1 MPFFKWLK
9 RWGKP
14 GPEKSRL
21 KILVLCAPLDDRF
34 VLEELGKERSWELRF
49 ASSPQEGFRLVSE
62 HHFELILCESDQP
75 GYPWREVMDRLSASS
90 PRSCILLV
98 SSATG
103 EYLWADIL
111 QHGGYGVLP
120 RPLRKQS
127 ALCTLDTAA
136 RFICP
141 LAGLPFG
148 E

>member
-1 MPFFKWLK
+1 MRLFEWLS
-9 RWGKP
+9 RWGKALP
-14 GPEKSRL
+14 KKNRL
-21 KILVLCAPLDDRF
+21 KILVLSAPLDDRF
-34 VLEELGKERSWELRF
+34 VLEDLGKERGWELSF
-49 ASSPQEGFRLVSE
+49 ASSPQEGFCLVSE

-98 SSATG
+98 SSVTG

-127 ALCTLDTAA
+127 ALRTLDTAA
-136 RFICP
+136 RFISP
-141 LAGLPFG
+141 LASVPLGD
-148 E
+148 